1 MLHVDDTLSRGIGDG
16 QWVRPGPCLC
26 RTETIIRAAR
36 GTVAAKGYRMREQA
50 LRIAPHG
57 SDGYQVRV

>member
-1 MLHVDDTLSRGIGDG
+1 MLHTDDTLSRAIGDG
-16 QWVRPGPCLC
+16 QWVGPGPCLC

-50 LRIAPHG
+50 LRIAPMG
-57 SDGYQVRV
+57 PMGTSVGR